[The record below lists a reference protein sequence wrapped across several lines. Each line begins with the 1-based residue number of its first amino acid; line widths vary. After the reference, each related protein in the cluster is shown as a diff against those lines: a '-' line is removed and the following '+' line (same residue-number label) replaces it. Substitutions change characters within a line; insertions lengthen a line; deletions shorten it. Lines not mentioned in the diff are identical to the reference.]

1 MISKIGVAVIL
12 SVATMLFAAPTNAF
26 AASKKTQ
33 ITILLKQLKS
43 LPKGSASPAKV
54 KALVTKLAKLDPVK
68 SATYLKTATA
78 KLDPAVAQKIADQ
91 LAVVVSKIVE
101 NSSLPESVKEKL
113 INKIDKVIDNI
124 PPYQAMILSGEVVA

>member
-26 AASKKTQ
+26 AVSKKTQ
-33 ITILLKQLKS
+33 IAVLLKQLKS

-54 KALVTKLAKLDPVK
+54 KALVTKLAKLDPIK
-68 SATYLKTATA
+68 SSTYLKTATA
-78 KLDPAVAQKIADQ
+78 KLDPAVAEKIASQ
-91 LAVVVSKIVE
+91 LAKTVSTIVE
-101 NSSLPESVKEKL
+101 KSNLPDSVKDKL

-124 PPYQAMILSGEVVA
+124 PPYQAMILSGEVLA